1 MNPDS
6 FVQLLQRGFRITLGA
21 TSSLLETLQDPQKRD
36 ANLSELKTKWSQQA
50 EDWATKG
57 AVTEEEARNFVDRLW
72 QQRPSGMRTTSS
84 NPPSNP
90 VTVTTPNPDPQAQSE
105 IQDLTAQI
113 ATLRA
118 ELENLR
124 SNPDS
129 NS

>member
-36 ANLSELKTKWSQQA
+36 ANLSELKSKWSQQA
-50 EDWATKG
+50 EDWAAKG

-72 QQRPSGMRTTSS
+72 QQRPAATRPTNTYS
-84 NPPSNP
+84 PSTP
-90 VTVTTPNPDPQAQSE
+90 TTVTTPNPDPQAQSE

-113 ATLRA
+113 ATLRS

-124 SNPDS
+124 NSES

>member
-6 FVQLLQRGFRITLGA
+6 FVQLLQKGFRITLGA

-50 EDWATKG
+50 EDWAAKG

-72 QQRPSGMRTTSS
+72 QQRSYGTRPTST

-90 VTVTTPNPDPQAQSE
+90 VTVTTPNPDPQARSE

-113 ATLRA
+113 ATLRS

-124 SNPDS
+124 NSDS